1 MCKYFKNVTSYK
13 NLKEQYKK
21 LLKENHPD
29 NGGDLETM
37 KEINVEYDIMFKI
50 WKDRA
55 AVADDLTEEEKTETA
70 AGTRRTFYTANGWE
84 GSRYDSN
91 LTLKEIAKIVRGY
104 VKEKY
109 PTCKFSVRT
118 HYASMCQSL
127 SVDLLEFPEQMY
139 KTAEEL
145 KENYYVEH
153 TYTDKDGKTETYK
166 TTSDEINDMWRKLY
180 HNNIFTLDSWTQD
193 DLLNCY
199 KKTVFEEGKTFYGVL
214 TKHFQAV
221 VDDVNAFVASY
232 NYNDCDGMIDYFD
245 VNFYDGKVDY
255 HNCKYV
261 PKTARI
267 RKQNTAPTPAKSPE
281 KEESEQIGTTG
292 KPYTVQESKHTKT
305 GEKIYLVKW
314 LDTLTRESYKEL
326 AAQIKNIGGYYSKF
340 THSFIFKND
349 PTKALEGVKV
359 A

>member
-1 MCKYFKNVTSYK
+1 MSKYFKNVTSYK

-29 NGGDLETM
+29 NGGNLEKM
-37 KEINVEYDIMFKI
+37 QEINAEYDAMFKI

-55 AVADDLTEEEKTETA
+55 AVENNLSEEEKNETVRS
-70 AGTRRTFYTANGWE
+70 TRRHFYSAYGWE
-84 GSRYDSN
+84 GSRYDVN
-91 LTLKEIAKIVRGY
+91 LTLKEIAKIVRTY

-109 PTCKFSVRT
+109 PTCKFSIRT

-127 SVDLLEFPEQMY
+127 NVDLLEFPERMY

-145 KENYYVEH
+145 NENYWEEY
-153 TYTDKDGKTETYK
+153 TYKDKDGKEHTYK
-166 TTSDEINDMWRKLY
+166 NISDEIQSVWRKLY
-180 HNNIFTLDSWTQD
+180 NNNIFTADSWTAD
-193 DLLNCY
+193 DLLKCY
-199 KKTVFEEGKTFYGVL
+199 EKTVFEESKTFYGVQ
-214 TKHFQAV
+214 TEYFKSV
-221 VDDVNAFVASY
+221 IDDVNAFIASY
-232 NYNDCDGMIDYFD
+232 NYDDSDSMTDYFD

-267 RKQNTAPTPAKSPE
+267 KKQNTAPASTESAK
-281 KEESEQIGTTG
+281 KEASEQIGTTG
-292 KPYTVQESKHTKT
+292 KPYTVQESQHTKT

-314 LDTLTRESYKEL
+314 HDTLSRESYKEL

-340 THSFIFKND
+340 THSFIFKAD
-349 PTKALEGVKV
+349 PTEALEGVKV